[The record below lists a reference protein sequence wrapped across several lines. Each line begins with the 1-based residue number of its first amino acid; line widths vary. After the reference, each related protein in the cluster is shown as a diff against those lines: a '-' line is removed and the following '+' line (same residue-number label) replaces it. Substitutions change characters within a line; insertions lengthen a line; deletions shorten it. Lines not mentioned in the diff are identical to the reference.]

1 MTQEI
6 LNLKNIKVYRGA
18 KCVLDIDALRVD
30 RGELVSILGSNG
42 SGKST
47 LLQVL
52 NGLLPI
58 RQGSA
63 RVLGEDLTVADAVGL
78 RRRAALVFQDPLFI
92 HDTVFA
98 NVALPLRFRGLSET
112 ETKTKVES
120 ALSAFRCGH
129 LRSRLAHRLS
139 GGEIQRVCLAR
150 AFVTEPEL
158 LLMDEPFSAL
168 DPATRKELLEELK
181 VVALA
186 RQVTVLLVSHN
197 LDEVL
202 RFAGRA
208 VVLQDG
214 RIFQDALP
222 AEVLRRP
229 ANYNIA
235 RLVGMD
241 NLWTCGIIR
250 AGARIAVKVNSHFV
264 FDSQNSMEEGPAWC
278 CLPGDAF
285 RYIMPGDRPD
295 TAWKKLDVVVTDII
309 PGIGVFK
316 IQARC
321 DELLINMTL
330 VADQANKL
338 SAGERISVAFQPESV
353 HLVIN

>member
-63 RVLGEDLTVADAVGL
+63 RVLGEDLTMADAVGL

-98 NVALPLRFRGLSET
+98 NVALPLRFRGLCEA
-112 ETKTKVES
+112 EIKTKVES
-120 ALSAFRCGH
+120 ALSAFRCCH

-139 GGEIQRVCLAR
+139 GGEVQRVCLAR

-181 VVALA
+181 VAAIA
-186 RQVTVLLVSHN
+186 RQLTVLLVSHN

-202 RFAGRA
+202 RFANRA

-214 RIFQDALP
+214 KVVQDALP
-222 AEVLRRP
+222 AEIIRRP
-229 ANYNIA
+229 ANFNIA
-235 RLVGMD
+235 RLGGMD
-241 NLWTCGIIR
+241 NMWPCDIINEGER
-250 AGARIAVKVNSHFV
+250 YLAKVSDHFV
-264 FDSQNSMEEGPAWC
+264 FVASNSFAARTAWC

-285 RYIMPGDRPD
+285 RLIMPGEVPD
-295 TAWKKLDVVVTDII
+295 LACKQIDVTIKDII
-309 PGIGVFK
+309 PGIGVYQL
-316 IQARC
+316 QARAG
-321 DELLINMTL
+321 ELVINMTL
-330 VADQANKL
+330 AADKADAL
-338 SAGERISVAFQPESV
+338 TPGERVLIEFQPEAV
-353 HLVIN
+353 HFVIN